1 MGRPFFN
8 HLENTMARTS
18 EMPKFKIKIAA
29 GSENEERH
37 AFVGGCLGG
46 DVRIERGKWV
56 TVNADVV
63 ERLRLAVK
71 LVAYTPDANDPS
83 KIEYIEQ
90 QRYPMEIEAL

>member
-1 MGRPFFN
+1 
-8 HLENTMARTS
+8 MARTAG
-18 EMPKFKIKIAA
+18 MQRYRIKIAA
-29 GSENEERH
+29 GADNEDRH

-56 TVNADVV
+56 EVNADVV

-71 LVAYTPDANDPS
+71 TVPFLPDAGDPS